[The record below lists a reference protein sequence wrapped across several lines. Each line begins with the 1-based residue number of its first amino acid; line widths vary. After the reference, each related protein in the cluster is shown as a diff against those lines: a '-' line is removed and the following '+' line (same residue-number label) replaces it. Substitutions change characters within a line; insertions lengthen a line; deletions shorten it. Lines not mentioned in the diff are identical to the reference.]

1 MEMRTLARTPL
12 VLEHNRVQRL
22 YTGGKLL
29 NCWQGLPEGEDGVD
43 SEEFLLSTTEYIGF
57 GHPAENGLSRTGLP
71 DGSYAVLRQLIAADP
86 EAFLG
91 AAYAP
96 LCHGHSGVQV
106 RVGDS
111 NVRLVIQCHPTA
123 EKARQYFHIPFGKTE
138 AWVIAGTRTVNGAA
152 PHLYCGFRPGVTRRQ
167 WETLFQK
174 QDTAGML
181 ACMYRFEVQTGDVIL
196 IPAGMPHA
204 MGSGCLFIEI
214 HEPCDY
220 TIRPERNYLTKTL
233 TDEEM
238 HYGLGFAAMLDCFD
252 YTTYTEEA
260 VRARCF
266 PQAVVERQDA
276 QSTLASLLCYKD
288 TPRFAVKR
296 LSLRGRAVL
305 PGFEGHFAL
314 VTEHGDVQLSWDGGT
329 ARVPQGRGI
338 FVPAGVRGLAAEGEG
353 ELLLTYPFQLP

>member
-1 MEMRTLARTPL
+1 MEMLTLARTPL

-106 RVGDS
+106 RVGNS

-276 QSTLASLLCYKD
+276 QSTLTSLLCYKD

-314 VTEHGDVQLSWDGGT
+314 VTEHGGVQLSWDGGT
-329 ARVPQGRGI
+329 VRVPQGRGI